1 MNLKK
6 NIAYQT
12 LYQIIILVIPLAL
25 SKYVTHIISKDTL
38 GIYSYSYS
46 IGGYFVLFAMLGIQ
60 KYGTRTISQV
70 KKNIYLL
77 RKTFW
82 SLFYVHAIV
91 SLFCIT
97 AYFFFCFFFSVE
109 DKNVYFVQGLYVLS
123 ALFDITWLFYG
134 LENFKSVVIKN
145 LLIKIAEVVCIFA
158 LVKSNN
164 DLLIYTFIKA
174 GSVLAGQVVLF
185 PSVLKNIPFI
195 KVDYSDIKPHV
206 KPLFV
211 LSISVFSTSIYS
223 MLDKVLVGALSPSGS
238 GDVALYDYADKII
251 KIPLSIIAA
260 VETVMLP
267 RLSYINATGD
277 EDKLKNTIGKSII
290 IVGLISMGA
299 AFGIASISK
308 TFVSLWY
315 GLDYQYCSDLIQLLA
330 PVVFIISFGD
340 IIRSQYL
347 IPKSKDTEYTISVVL
362 GAFVNLCV
370 NLLLIPKMGIKGAI
384 VSTIIAEFLICTIQ
398 LWFTRH
404 KLPIVRYLVE
414 MIPFTIIG
422 GVMLWV
428 NINLQKALGLS
439 YLSLL
444 TQILLGVST
453 YFIFS
458 LIYLFV
464 FKKKLKIGYN
474 PFYVKEG

>member
-1 MNLKK
+1 M
-6 NIAYQT
+6 
-12 LYQIIILVIPLAL
+12 
-25 SKYVTHIISKDTL
+25 
-38 GIYSYSYS
+38 
-46 IGGYFVLFAMLGIQ
+46 
-60 KYGTRTISQV
+60 
-70 KKNIYLL
+70 
-77 RKTFW
+77 
-82 SLFYVHAIV
+82 
-91 SLFCIT
+91 
-97 AYFFFCFFFSVE
+97 
-109 DKNVYFVQGLYVLS
+109 
-123 ALFDITWLFYG
+123 
-134 LENFKSVVIKN
+134 
-145 LLIKIAEVVCIFA
+145 
-158 LVKSNN
+158 
-164 DLLIYTFIKA
+164 
-174 GSVLAGQVVLF
+174 
-185 PSVLKNIPFI
+185 
-195 KVDYSDIKPHV
+195 
-206 KPLFV
+206 
-211 LSISVFSTSIYS
+211 
-223 MLDKVLVGALSPSGS
+223 
-238 GDVALYDYADKII
+238 ALYDYADKII